1 MPAQLIGAHMPT
13 GGGLDQAIRNGQAIG
28 CTAVQVFTSSPQQ
41 WASKP
46 LTEEGIAKFRAAV
59 TECGMEG
66 AVISH
71 DSYLIN
77 LSALAEEARKESRE
91 ALTRELNRCG
101 ALGIPFVVS
110 HLGAHMGEGVDAGL
124 QLVAQGVRQALEES
138 PESVTLLAE
147 TTAGQGSSLDARF
160 EEIARLFELTGNPA
174 RLGVCLDTC
183 HIFAA
188 GYDLRTEEDYAATF
202 AEFDRLVGVEKIKV
216 IHCNDSAKPFGSRKD
231 RHAHLGEGEI
241 GPTAFECLV
250 NDPRFERVPIV
261 VETPDAE
268 KEHARNVA
276 ALWAWRRTGT
286 N

>member
-1 MPAQLIGAHMPT
+1 MGE
-13 GGGLDQAIRNGQAIG
+13 QAADRGR
-28 CTAVQVFTSSPQQ
+28 
-41 WASKP
+41 
-46 LTEEGIAKFRAAV
+46 IAKFRAAV

-77 LSALAEEARKESRE
+77 LSALAEEARTKSRE

-124 QLVAQGVRQALEES
+124 QLVAQGVRQALDES

-160 EEIARLFELTGNPA
+160 EEIARLFELTGDPA

-188 GYDLRTEEDYAATF
+188 GYDLRTEEDYAA
-202 AEFDRLVGVEKIKV
+202 R
-216 IHCNDSAKPFGSRKD
+216 SRSS
-231 RHAHLGEGEI
+231 
-241 GPTAFECLV
+241 
-250 NDPRFERVPIV
+250 IV
-261 VETPDAE
+261 
-268 KEHARNVA
+268 
-276 ALWAWRRTGT
+276 WSGWRRSRSSTATIARSRLDRGKT
-286 N
+286 AMPTWARARLGRPLSSAS